1 MCAKNLEDANVALS
15 HDWLLSIGGG
25 ERCVALFAELFPD
38 APLYTS
44 IYRPEVM
51 GDLINFDRVW
61 PSFLDRF
68 PEFLRRKH
76 RMLLPLMPPA
86 FANFSIGDVDLIL
99 SSSHCAS
106 KALRKPEGAVHVC
119 FCYSPMRYV
128 WDLYETYLEGMKG
141 ITRYMFRKFA
151 PGLRKW
157 DKASAEQVD
166 VFIAISDFIA
176 ERIKRVYERDSV
188 VIYPP
193 IDCSRFTIDET
204 PQRGEHFLVLSRLVN
219 YKRVDIAVEAFRDL
233 PFKLRV
239 VGAGPQMDELKA
251 LAGSNI
257 EFAGFIPEDELVNE
271 YRRARGVIVT
281 AIEDFG
287 LVPLEA
293 AACGT
298 PTIALGM
305 GGYLETVR
313 DGMSGL
319 FFPEQSASS
328 LADAVKRFD
337 TISFDPIKV
346 REAAMPFDIPRFM
359 REIEDVCRKA
369 LGGFTT

>member
-1 MCAKNLEDANVALS
+1 MCAKDLEDANVALS

-38 APLYTS
+38 APIYTS
-44 IYRPEVM
+44 IFRPEVM
-51 GDLINFDRVW
+51 GDLIDFDRVW

-76 RMLLPLMPPA
+76 RMLLPLMPAA

-106 KALRKPEGAVHVC
+106 KGLRKPEGAVHVC

-128 WDLYETYLEGMKG
+128 WDLYETYLAGMKG

-166 VFIAISDFIA
+166 VFIAISNFIA
-176 ERIKRVYERDSV
+176 ERIKRIYERDSV
-188 VIYPP
+188 VVYPP
-193 IDCSRFTIDET
+193 IDCSRFTIDES
-204 PQRGEHFLVLSRLVN
+204 PRRGEHFLVLSRLVN
-219 YKRVDIAVEAFRDL
+219 YKRVDIAIEAFRDS
-233 PFKLRV
+233 PYKLRV

-251 LAGSNI
+251 RAGSNI
-257 EFAGFIPEDELVNE
+257 EFAGFVPEDELVNE
-271 YRRARGVIVT
+271 YRRARAVIVT

-313 DGMSGL
+313 DGISGV
-319 FFPEQSASS
+319 FFPEQSAPS
-328 LADAVKRFD
+328 LAEAVKRFD

-346 REAAMPFDIPRFM
+346 REEAMPFDIPRFM